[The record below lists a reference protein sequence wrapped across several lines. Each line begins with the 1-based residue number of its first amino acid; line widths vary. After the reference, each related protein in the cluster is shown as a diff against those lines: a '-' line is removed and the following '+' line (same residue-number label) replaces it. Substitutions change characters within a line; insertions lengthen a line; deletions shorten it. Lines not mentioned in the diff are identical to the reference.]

1 MSHRLFFG
9 IRPPLAIREKLL
21 DLMVGIDNARWQDD
35 DQLHL
40 TLRYIGEIETHRADD
55 IAEAAQAIR
64 FDQFE
69 LHVAGCGFFER
80 KGVPKIAYAAIA
92 PCEPLDRLHRKID
105 RICTKAGVEP
115 LERAFVPHITL
126 ARLNTS
132 SGPVAPFLARNIDVS
147 LGPWT
152 VDEYILYESTL
163 REQGSLYEHVVTY
176 PATGK

>member
-9 IRPPLAIREKLL
+9 IRPPLAIRAKLL

-64 FDQFE
+64 FEPFE
-69 LHVAGCGFFER
+69 LHIAGCGFFER
-80 KGVPKIAYAAIA
+80 KGVPRIAYATIA
-92 PCEPLDRLHRKID
+92 PCETLVRLHRKID
-105 RICTKAGVEP
+105 RICTKAGAEP
-115 LERAFVPHITL
+115 LDHPFVPHITL
-126 ARLNTS
+126 ARLNSS
-132 SGPVAPFLARNIDVS
+132 SGPVGPFLARNVDVA

-152 VDEYILYESTL
+152 VEEYVLYESTL
-163 REQGSLYEHVVTY
+163 REEGSLYEPVFTY
-176 PATGK
+176 TAIGK